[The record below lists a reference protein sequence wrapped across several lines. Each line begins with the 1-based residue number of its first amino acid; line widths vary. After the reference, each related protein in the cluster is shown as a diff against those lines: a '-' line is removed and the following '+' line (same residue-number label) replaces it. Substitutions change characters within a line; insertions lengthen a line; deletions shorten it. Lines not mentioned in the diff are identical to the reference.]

1 MCEQLKQ
8 CIKDADTEERKVL
21 SLLKNEIDIVKELE
35 DLRVIASTSKT
46 IVSFINGKIQ
56 HIVLQ

>member
-1 MCEQLKQ
+1 MCEQLEQ
-8 CIKDADTEERKVL
+8 CIKDADTEEREVL
-21 SLLKNEIDIVKELE
+21 SLLKNEIDIAEELE

-46 IVSFINGKIQ
+46 IVSFVNGKIQ